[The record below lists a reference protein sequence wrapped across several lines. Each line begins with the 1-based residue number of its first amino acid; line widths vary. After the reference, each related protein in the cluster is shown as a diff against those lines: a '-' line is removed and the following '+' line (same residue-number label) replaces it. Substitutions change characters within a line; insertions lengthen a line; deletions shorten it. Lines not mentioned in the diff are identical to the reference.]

1 MIQFDSNL
9 EYLLAFVSAIFGL
22 SVPIMLQVIERVD
35 QRYESTRLA
44 ERLKSERAIRVS
56 IILLIIALFS
66 CTYTVFCKFPSP
78 WDCWILNNSA
88 NLLALI
94 SCIAL
99 IVSFL
104 CACRVILIY
113 YNPKKLQDRI
123 LSSFEKAQN
132 EVSKES
138 DFIDWVDLTKVL
150 LSASDRTPALKVYDV
165 LGKETYGS
173 FEKSGKEG
181 VVFPVYLTRG
191 VTSIN
196 ENLCQMPR
204 RPFSINNGNQILK
217 NLIAQPSKLTDEAY
231 RLLWNNLQLQLFY
244 DQEDWVYEYWSAAV
258 QKYDLD
264 LVPLYE
270 GMPVSDN
277 PERTV
282 SKEVVNKR
290 FEDRIRFKEFHITLC
305 ASILREKRYEL
316 LDKLISFYRAMTPEY
331 EYPLVP
337 SSFSEILEAF
347 KLVEESPRFGFGV
360 EGYYP
365 MRGMKGIVDSIVLGS
380 VKRYLA
386 FLFARVFSNI
396 GKTKNTYANYP
407 DTIGALKRM
416 DEVIGYLQ
424 WVLPSI
430 LRDEDLMNI
439 LSFTNFSEAR
449 DEMQVVLSEVK
460 SRIEDKEKESRK
472 TKPNEPEIIQDNLE
486 KAKNLVINRLND
498 YGLFI
503 KKSKDS
509 KDIKTYYLRGNN
521 SFLFPNL
528 AFQRDAGISYVNM
541 ADSVACASITEV
553 QHGFATTFYLKQ
565 PKLIRISS
573 EKVFDVLKRLEIT
586 DDYVIV
592 AFDVYWDYYLYKE
605 VEGFRKEEERY
616 FFNDVPIICL
626 HGGPSQIVSQ
636 SLFVMKTNDIP
647 SLSFVAPIADHITQY
662 QLTLLDDS
670 FKLYGSVV
678 KLNENEELLT
688 GVTKMSEE
696 EAREHSLFNLFLNA
710 KMTWNM
716 SAPVLCIKL
725 MYDFKDNGSVDSEK
739 IIIPFDKLFEK
750 V

>member
-1 MIQFDSNL
+1 MIQFDSNI

-44 ERLKSERAIRVS
+44 ERLKTEKAIRVS
-56 IILLIIALFS
+56 IVLLIIALFS
-66 CTYTVFCKFPSP
+66 CTYTVFCHFPSP
-78 WDCWILNNSA
+78 WDCWIMNNSA
-88 NLLALI
+88 NLLALV

-104 CACRVILIY
+104 FSCRVILIY
-113 YNPKKLQDRI
+113 YNPRKLQDRI
-123 LSSFEKAQN
+123 LSSFEKSIKD
-132 EVSKES
+132 VSKER
-138 DFIDWVDLTKVL
+138 DFLDWVDLTKIL
-150 LSASDRTPALKVYDV
+150 LAASDRTPALKVYDV

-173 FEKSGKEG
+173 IEKAGKEG
-181 VVFPVYLTRG
+181 IAFPVYLTKG
-191 VTSIN
+191 ITSIN

-217 NLIAQPSKLTDEAY
+217 NLIAQPGKLTDEAY

-244 DQEDWVYEYWSAAV
+244 DKEDWVYEYWSAAV
-258 QKYDLD
+258 QKYDLEIA
-264 LVPLYE
+264 PIYE

-282 SKEVVNKR
+282 SKEDVFKR
-290 FEDRIRFKEFHITLC
+290 IEERKRFKEFHITLC

-316 LDKLISFYRAMTPEY
+316 LDKLVSFYRAMTPEY

-337 SSFSEILEAF
+337 SSFSEILDAF
-347 KLVEESPRFGFGV
+347 KLVEESPRFDFGV

-365 MRGMKGIVDSIVLGS
+365 MRGMKGIVDSMVLGS

-386 FLFARVFSNI
+386 FLYVRFFSNI
-396 GKTKNTYANYP
+396 GKRKSTYASYP

-430 LRDEDLMNI
+430 LREEDLMSI
-439 LSFTNFSEAR
+439 LSFTSFSEAS
-449 DEMQVVLSEVK
+449 DEMQALLSEVK
-460 SRIEDKEKESRK
+460 SGIEDKVKELRK
-472 TKPNEPEIIQDNLE
+472 TKPNEPEIIQKNLE
-486 KAKNLVINRLND
+486 EAKGLVLHRLQD
-498 YGLFI
+498 YAPFI
-503 KKSKDS
+503 KRSKETKDS
-509 KDIKTYYLRGNN
+509 KTYYIRGNN
-521 SFLFPNL
+521 SFLFPNQ

-541 ADSVACASITEV
+541 AESIADASITEV
-553 QHGFATTFYLKQ
+553 QHSFATTFYLKK
-565 PKLIRISS
+565 PKQIRIGS
-573 EKVFDVLKRLEIT
+573 EKVFDVLKRLEIS
-586 DDYVIV
+586 DGYVIV

-605 VEGFRKEEERY
+605 VEGLRKEEERF

-626 HGGPSQIVSQ
+626 HGGPSQIVSH
-636 SLFVMKTNDIP
+636 SLFVLKTNNLP
-647 SLSFVAPIADHITQY
+647 SLAFVKPIADHITQY

-678 KLNENEELLT
+678 KLNENEELLK

-710 KMTWNM
+710 KITWDM

-725 MYDFKDNGSVDSEK
+725 MYDFRDNGSVDSEE
-739 IIIPFDKLFEK
+739 IVIPFDKFLEE

>member
-1 MIQFDSNL
+1 MIQFDSNI

-44 ERLKSERAIRVS
+44 ERLKSERTIRVS
-56 IILLIIALFS
+56 IILLIIALFT

-78 WDCWILNNSA
+78 CDCWILNNSA
-88 NLLALI
+88 NLLALV

-104 CACRVILIY
+104 CACRIILIY

-123 LSSFEKAQN
+123 LSSFERAQN

-138 DFIDWVDLTKVL
+138 DFLDWVDLTKVIL
-150 LSASDRTPALKVYDV
+150 AASDRTPALKVYDI
-165 LGKETYGS
+165 LGKEIYGS
-173 FEKSGKEG
+173 FEKASNEG
-181 VVFPVYLTRG
+181 VVFPVYLTKG
-191 VTSIN
+191 ITSID

-217 NLIAQPSKLTDEAY
+217 NLIAQPGKLTDEAY

-244 DQEDWVYEYWSAAV
+244 DQEDWVYEYWSSAV
-258 QKYDLD
+258 QKYDWEIA
-264 LVPLYE
+264 PLYE

-282 SKEVVNKR
+282 SKEDVLKR
-290 FEDRIRFKEFHITLC
+290 IEDRKRFKEFHITLC
-305 ASILREKRYEL
+305 ASILREKRYML

-337 SSFSEILEAF
+337 SSFSEILDAF
-347 KLVEESPRFGFGV
+347 KLIKESPRLDFGV

-365 MRGMKGIVDSIVLGS
+365 MMGMKGIVDSIVLGS

-386 FLFARVFSNI
+386 FLFVRVFSNI
-396 GKTKNTYANYP
+396 GKMKSIYANYP

-430 LRDEDLMNI
+430 LRDEDLISI
-439 LSFTNFSEAR
+439 LSFTNFSDAK
-449 DEMQVVLSEVK
+449 DEMQALLSEVK
-460 SRIEDKEKESRK
+460 NRIEDKEKELRK

-486 KAKNLVINRLND
+486 EAKDLVLSRLHD
-498 YGLFI
+498 YGPFI
-503 KKSKDS
+503 KRSKENKDS
-509 KDIKTYYLRGNN
+509 KTFYLGGNN

-541 ADSVACASITEV
+541 ADSVAGASITEV
-553 QHGFATTFYLKQ
+553 QHGFATTFYLKR
-565 PKLIRISS
+565 PKQIRISS
-573 EKVFDVLKRLEIT
+573 EKVFDVLKRLEIS
-586 DDYVIV
+586 DCYVIV

-605 VEGFRKEEERY
+605 VEGLRKEEERY

-636 SLFVMKTNDIP
+636 SLFVMKTTDLP
-647 SLSFVAPIADHITQY
+647 SLSFVAPIADHISQY

-678 KLNENEELLT
+678 KLNENEELLK
-688 GVTKMSEE
+688 GVTRMSAE
-696 EAREHSLFNLFLNA
+696 EALEYSSFNLFLNA
-710 KMTWNM
+710 KITWNL

-725 MYDFKDNGSVDSEK
+725 MYDFKDNGSVDSEES
-739 IIIPFDKLFEK
+739 IVPFVKLFEK
-750 V
+750 E